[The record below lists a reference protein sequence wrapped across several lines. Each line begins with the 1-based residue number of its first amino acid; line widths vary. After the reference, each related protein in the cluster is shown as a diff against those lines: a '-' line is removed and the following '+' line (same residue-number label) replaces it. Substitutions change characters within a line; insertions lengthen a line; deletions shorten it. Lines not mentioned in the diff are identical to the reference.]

1 MNNESEEMGEVRNVM
16 DNMKILLFVVV
27 VAIFTSYMTTK
38 IITIH
43 YFKVIDGYGQC
54 CRRGNKK
61 QMSAQEGLI
70 QLIYVLVR

>member
-1 MNNESEEMGEVRNVM
+1 M

-43 YFKVIDGYGQC
+43 YFKVIDGYVKGLM
-54 CRRGNKK
+54 RDMANAVVEATRNK
-61 QMSAQEGLI
+61 
-70 QLIYVLVR
+70 

>member
-1 MNNESEEMGEVRNVM
+1 MNNESEGMGEVRNVM

-43 YFKVIDGYGQC
+43 YFKVIDGYVKGLM
-54 CRRGNKK
+54 RDMANAVVEATRNK
-61 QMSAQEGLI
+61 
-70 QLIYVLVR
+70 